1 MESGT
6 KLIPGIYRQPYFTV
20 SGRRKKQTII
30 QLITK
35 KQLNYSENLIQ
46 LISPYHQ
53 VTVTVTVQPV
63 MISTLADMS
72 LHQTVLYRR
81 ITFIYIFHFKQYA
94 WDPGAFA
101 FRRLLKYDLM
111 SV

>member
-6 KLIPGIYRQPYFTV
+6 KLIPGIYRQLYFTI
-20 SGRRKKQTII
+20 SGRRKKTNSHTINN
-30 QLITK
+30 K

-46 LISPYHQ
+46 LINPYHP

-63 MISTLADMS
+63 MISTLADIG

-81 ITFIYIFHFKQYA
+81 ITIIYIFHLKQYGI
-94 WDPGAFA
+94 PE
-101 FRRLLKYDLM
+101 LLLSEDC
-111 SV
+111 